1 MSSIEALTKAFKKPE
16 VDGKRQKTLMEM
28 EFIKPK

>member
-1 MSSIEALTKAFKKPE
+1 MSSIEALTKAFKKLE

-28 EFIKPK
+28 GFKPK